1 MSLQADCTSI
11 LQKEDA
17 MSKLEEAKNN
27 NFSENRLLQNLSW
40 PEEPVDVVLDTDTY
54 NEVDDQFALAY
65 LLRSPERCTVKAVL
79 AAPFFNSNSTSPED
93 GMEKSYDEIMRV
105 LNVMDRPDM
114 KSSVF
119 RGSRTYL
126 PNEKTPVPSEAADR
140 LVTLSQ
146 QYSETHPLYVVAIAC
161 LTDLASAILTDPSIV
176 RRIVV
181 VWLGGH
187 ALHWPDTAE
196 FNMAQDIAAARVVFS
211 SGVPL
216 VQLPC
221 MGVVSAFAI
230 SHAEFE
236 SCLRGKNRL
245 CDYLVD
251 LTEQSQTANGA
262 GDMWSRIIW
271 DVTAAAWLMNP
282 DFTRSYVIHRPIP
295 EYDYQYGRNENGAF
309 MRYVYALDRDGIWED
324 LVRKLS

>member
-1 MSLQADCTSI
+1 MRTGAYVQCI
-11 LQKEDA
+11 QI
-17 MSKLEEAKNN
+17 
-27 NFSENRLLQNLSW
+27 NRLLPLLLQNL
-40 PEEPVDVVLDTDTY
+40 VRKGHIL
-54 NEVDDQFALAY
+54 
-65 LLRSPERCTVKAVL
+65 
-79 AAPFFNSNSTSPED
+79 
-93 GMEKSYDEIMRV
+93 
-105 LNVMDRPDM
+105 
-114 KSSVF
+114 
-119 RGSRTYL
+119 
-126 PNEKTPVPSEAADR
+126 
-140 LVTLSQ
+140 
-146 QYSETHPLYVVAIAC
+146 VAIAC
-161 LTDLASAILTDPSIV
+161 LTNLASAILTDPSIV

-196 FNMAQDIAAARVVFS
+196 FNMAQDIAAARVVFG

-221 MGVVSAFAI
+221 MGVVSSFAI

-236 SCLRGKNRL
+236 TCLRRKNRL

-271 DVTAAAWLMNP
+271 DVTTAAWLMNP
-282 DFTRSYVIHRPIP
+282 DFTRSYVIHRPVP